1 MLGSVGEKH
10 RWEGRRASPGL
21 RHRTEAGR
29 RKERHSEEPR
39 AVTQRVLAGLR
50 REWEGPEAGVLPDP

>member
-1 MLGSVGEKH
+1 MVVWGKNPGGK
-10 RWEGRRASPGL
+10 GGRASPGL

-29 RKERHSEEPR
+29 WKERHSEEPP
-39 AVTQRVLAGLR
+39 AVTQRVLARLR